1 MNVQFKVNSE
11 LLIKKASD
19 KSGVLVFI
27 CFSSKALY
35 FHINLHPVID
45 KINNSSLLDKETIE
59 SWLIDFSVED
69 KVKFWDSL
77 INNCILVKS
86 EKD

>member
-1 MNVQFKVNSE
+1 MQFKVNSD
-11 LLIKKASD
+11 LIIKNASD
-19 KSGVLVFI
+19 QSGVLVFV

-35 FHINLHPVID
+35 FHASLYPILNQIND
-45 KINNSSLLDKETIE
+45 SSFLSKEQVE
-59 SWLIDFSVED
+59 SWLVDLCVED
-69 KVKFWDSL
+69 KAQFWDSL